1 MTVTTGRR
9 LPVSILR
16 EELTVQAARRRFL
29 SELIVFVLV
38 ISSLVMPFQAS
49 AAAGPI
55 SYVSIGDSIAT
66 GTVDYWSSITPYV
79 DYFYGFLVDKHAG
92 TEVTLTRLAHDGDRS
107 DELLAKLQTD
117 EMFRTAVGSAEV
129 LTISM
134 GGNNLMQ
141 AAAIP
146 GFTDIDWA
154 LAEEGAQHFE
164 AQWATIM
171 GTIRGLNGSAKII
184 VMTVYNPYNESPA
197 WLFREDSGLF
207 AATEPYLARING
219 LIADAAA
226 TYDYAIADAHLAFL
240 AYQPS
245 SMGSVTYMYPKWY
258 QYLYRNPHPTA
269 LGQQLI
275 TGLHTAAY
283 DSIVDPPP
291 ISYFTIATAVNPPG
305 FGTTAGDGEYAQ
317 GESATVSA
325 AALTG
330 YQFVNWTENG
340 APVST
345 EAAYSFV
352 VTADRTL
359 VANFAETSPP
369 PTRTASVSAISYSK
383 IGPHIGIIISVAD
396 ESTSPV
402 AGAAVTATLYLN
414 GDLVAEFSATTDS
427 TGVGTY
433 KYTKAPSGTYHL
445 TITAIQAA
453 GYEWDGITP
462 DNAYTKK

>member
-1 MTVTTGRR
+1 MGEELSVQITRR
-9 LPVSILR
+9 KFSSAIVVLVLLLTSIL
-16 EELTVQAARRRFL
+16 
-29 SELIVFVLV
+29 
-38 ISSLVMPFQAS
+38 MPFAV
-49 AAAGPI
+49 AAAAEPI

-79 DYFYGFLVDKHAG
+79 DYFYGYLVNKHAG
-92 TEVTLTRLAHDGDRS
+92 TDVTLTRLAHDGDRS

-117 EMFRTAVGSAEV
+117 TMFRTAVGSADV
-129 LTISM
+129 ITISM

-141 AAAIP
+141 AAAVP

-164 AQWATIM
+164 AQWPMIM

-226 TYDYAIADAHLAFL
+226 TYDYAVADAHLAFL
-240 AYQPS
+240 AYQPT

-275 TGLHTAAY
+275 TSLHTAAY
-283 DSIVDPPP
+283 DSMVEPPP
-291 ISYFTIATAVNPPG
+291 VSYFTIVTAASPAG
-305 FGTTAGDGEYAQ
+305 SGTTTGDGEYAQ
-317 GESATVSA
+317 GEIATLVA
-325 AALTG
+325 AASAG
-330 YQFVNWTENG
+330 YEFVNWTEDG
-340 APVST
+340 VPVSP
-345 EAAYSFV
+345 EATYSFA
-352 VTADRTL
+352 VTADRAL
-359 VANFAETSPP
+359 VANFTETAPP

-383 IGPHIGIIISVAD
+383 IGPHIGISIAVAD
-396 ESTSPV
+396 GSATPV

-462 DNAYTKK
+462 ENTYTKK